1 MLLAPSLLFVLAAA
15 PQPAP
20 PPRYD
25 ASIREARV
33 TVHPESGRTAL
44 FWTLGL
50 ALSKEVREIPL
61 RLAIWEIGPT
71 GERRRL
77 VGEAQYDAKAAV
89 NCPDVNFCHQPL
101 SACATPAGGCQVSVN
116 GSCQTGVCDPEGDG
130 TGVCGTFSCLCK
142 VESKPCAGGK
152 EPRDKNPLGG
162 WLDIG
167 NLSTLRLE
175 LFPCPAGA
183 PLDPATGGCAAPA
196 APCAA
201 CTDVH
206 PQDNVRTLNLAR

>member
-1 MLLAPSLLFVLAAA
+1 MLLVPSLLFLLAAS

-25 ASIREARV
+25 ASIREARI
-33 TVHPESGRTAL
+33 TLHPETRRTAV

-50 ALSKEVREIPL
+50 AVSREVGSLPL
-61 RLAIWEIGPT
+61 RLAVWEIGPT

-77 VGEAQYDAKAAV
+77 LGEAQYDTKAAV
-89 NCPDVNFCHQPL
+89 NCPNVNFCTSPM
-101 SACATPAGGCQVSVN
+101 SACATPAGGCQVTVN

-130 TGVCGTFSCLCK
+130 SGVCGTFSCLCK
-142 VESKPCAGGK
+142 VETKPCGGGK
-152 EPRDKNPLGG
+152 EPADPNPLGG

-167 NLSTLRLE
+167 DLSTLRLE

-183 PLDPATGGCAAPA
+183 PLDPATGACTAPSI
-196 APCAA
+196 PCAD
-201 CTDVH
+201 CRDVD
-206 PQDNVRTLNLAR
+206 PQDNVKTLNVSR